1 MKDFSSESLFG
12 TLLISKLRKVR
23 NLQLNKN
30 KQLKIIFFLPTAYTR
45 VGGNKKGVFTRSRQ
59 PKAAAHLLRKRYYEL
74 AAELD
79 NFEQR
84 PANLY
89 EYTSQ
94 NHKKVHGNE
103 L

>member
-1 MKDFSSESLFG
+1 MEIEQF
-12 TLLISKLRKVR
+12 LR
-23 NLQLNKN
+23 
-30 KQLKIIFFLPTAYTR
+30 FTAYTR

-74 AAELD
+74 ASEID
-79 NFEQR
+79 NFHSR
-84 PANLY
+84 PDNLY

-94 NHKKVHGNE
+94 NQKKLHRNE